1 MQLAPWIRSGPP
13 CSAGTPWF
21 WRVDGIARRIG
32 VFLLFRTCPIP
43 TTLASSKISRITV
56 GTVWNLCPILCKQC
70 CSPSVILRIVVMKC
84 KSPFRQPTHKGR
96 HSVSW
101 RCRKATHSSG
111 VRWIRS
117 PPSTTQSF
125 RSSRNTVTYGL
136 VLDPSN
142 PTFSQNY
149 RRVFLGMSD
158 YAFSLLEKQCSLL
171 YSVNM
176 EKPWSIGE
184 WRFMG
189 PPTQTDRFDQLMSRN
204 IGKW

>member
-84 KSPFRQPTHKGR
+84 KSPFPQPTHKGR

-136 VLDPSN
+136 FWWISIRIVLSSIRRIPRSARI
-142 PTFSQNY
+142 TF
-149 RRVFLGMSD
+149 
-158 YAFSLLEKQCSLL
+158 A
-171 YSVNM
+171 YSWVCQIM
-176 EKPWSIGE
+176 
-184 WRFMG
+184 RFHC
-189 PPTQTDRFDQLMSRN
+189 
-204 IGKW
+204 